1 MSDTIIAI
9 LLSPF
14 LIAALIDLWKQSS
27 SRTFD
32 TCLDVV
38 DEGRV

>member
-14 LIAALIDLWKQSS
+14 LIAFLIYLWEESAK
-27 SRTFD
+27 RDFT
-32 TCLDVV
+32 LDVPV
-38 DEGRV
+38 EGDER